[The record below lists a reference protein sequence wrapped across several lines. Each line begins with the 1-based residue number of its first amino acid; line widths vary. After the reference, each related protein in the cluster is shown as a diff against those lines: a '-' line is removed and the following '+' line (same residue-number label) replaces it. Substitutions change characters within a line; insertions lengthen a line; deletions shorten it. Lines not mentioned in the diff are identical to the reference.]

1 MEHSHH
7 KLGKFEILQVFLF
20 VSCWLYCVCR
30 SPIVLKIQYRWRKNN
45 QISFAYKF
53 VKFRSKSGKFK
64 TSYSHEKVRLDAD
77 VNFDLSPT
85 INASAVVGYQGWL
98 GGYQLAFDTKKSALT
113 KNNFALGY
121 TAGDL
126 VIHTNV

>member
-1 MEHSHH
+1 MYR
-7 KLGKFEILQVFLF
+7 LTVR
-20 VSCWLYCVCR
+20 V
-30 SPIVLKIQYRWRKNN
+30 QYRRRNN
-45 QISFAYKF
+45 KFSFTY
-53 VKFRSKSGKFK
+53 KFRSKSGRFK
-64 TSYSHEKVRLDAD
+64 TAFSHESVRLDGD
-77 VNFDLSPT
+77 VNIDFTPI

>member
-1 MEHSHH
+1 MQNRLS
-7 KLGKFEILQVFLF
+7 L
-20 VSCWLYCVCR
+20 
-30 SPIVLKIQYRWRKNN
+30 PINVGIAYQRRRKSNLRL
-45 QISFAYKF
+45 SFSY
-53 VKFRSKSGKFK
+53 KFRSKTGRFK
-64 TSYSHEKVRLDAD
+64 TAYSHETVRLDGD
-77 VNFDLSPT
+77 VNVDFSPI

>member
-1 MEHSHH
+1 MR
-7 KLGKFEILQVFLF
+7 V
-20 VSCWLYCVCR
+20 
-30 SPIVLKIQYRWRKNN
+30 QYRWRKNN
-45 QISFAYKF
+45 QFSFAY
-53 VKFRSKSGKFK
+53 KFRSKSGKFK
-64 TSYSHEKVRLDAD
+64 TAYSHESVRLDGD
-77 VNFDLSPT
+77 VNFDFTPI